1 MHPMMTIAVRAARS
15 AGTVITRAYAQ
26 MDKVKVEAK
35 GQNDFVTSVDK
46 DAEAAIIAAIHASY
60 PDHSIVAEES
70 GSSQGADTDY
80 LWIIDPL
87 DGTTNFVQGIPHF
100 AVSIAL
106 QIKGKTEVAVV
117 YDPLRDELFS
127 AIRGKG
133 AQMNGF
139 RVRVPANNEL
149 SGGIVATGLP
159 FKSRQHTDTYLKIFG
174 EMFNHVADMRRT
186 GSAALDLAYTAAGR
200 TDGYFELALKPWD
213 IAAGE
218 LIAREAGAMVTD
230 FNGGHNYLKSG
241 HIVAG
246 GPKVTQAMLKCMRPL
261 LSEAIKAS

>member
-1 MHPMMTIAVRAARS
+1 MHPMMTIAVRAARA

-35 GQNDFVTSVDK
+35 GQNDYVTSVDK
-46 DAEAAIIAAIHASY
+46 EAEQAIIYNIHKAY
-60 PDHSIVAEES
+60 PDHRIVAEES
-70 GSSQGADTDY
+70 GETHGESDEY

-106 QIKGKTEVAVV
+106 QVKGKTEVAVV

-127 AIRGKG
+127 ATRGQG

-139 RVRVPANNEL
+139 RIRVPQNNEL
-149 SGGIVATGLP
+149 AGGIVATGFP
-159 FKSRQHTDTYLKIFG
+159 FKARQHTDTYMTLLG
-174 EMFNHVADMRRT
+174 EMFSHAADMRRA
-186 GSAALDLAYTAAGR
+186 GSAALDLVYTAAGR
-200 TDGYFELALKPWD
+200 LDGYFELCLKPWD

-230 FNGGHNYLKSG
+230 INGGHNYMKSG

-246 GPKVTQAMLKCMRPL
+246 GPKVTQAMLKAMRPH
-261 LSEAIKAS
+261 LSEALKLS